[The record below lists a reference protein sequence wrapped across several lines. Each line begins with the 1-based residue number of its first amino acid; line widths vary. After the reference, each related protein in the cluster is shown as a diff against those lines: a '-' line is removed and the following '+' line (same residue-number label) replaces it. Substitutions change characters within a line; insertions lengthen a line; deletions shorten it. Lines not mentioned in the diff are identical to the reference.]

1 MDKKVEAY
9 LEEVCSNL
17 DLAVVYLSP
26 RGNGERL
33 KTSRP
38 EDGTYAYLWR
48 MCRFHAGIDLSMPI
62 TCYHYLSIQIEKETG
77 KKYLFGI
84 MNQEQ
89 QDILQA
95 LDNFVTYILCSL
107 ELDGYQ
113 AAFKY
118 KGLLY

>member
-9 LEEVCSNL
+9 LESICSNL
-17 DLAVVYLSP
+17 DLAIVYLTP

-33 KTSRP
+33 RATRP

-48 MCRFHAGIDLSMPI
+48 MCRFHSGVDLRMPI
-62 TCYHYLSIQIEKETG
+62 ACHFHLSIQIEKETG

-84 MNQEQ
+84 MNNEQ
-89 QDILQA
+89 MDILNA
-95 LDNFVTYILCSL
+95 LDNFVTNILCAL
-107 ELDGYQ
+107 ELDGYK
-113 AAFKY
+113 AVWKY